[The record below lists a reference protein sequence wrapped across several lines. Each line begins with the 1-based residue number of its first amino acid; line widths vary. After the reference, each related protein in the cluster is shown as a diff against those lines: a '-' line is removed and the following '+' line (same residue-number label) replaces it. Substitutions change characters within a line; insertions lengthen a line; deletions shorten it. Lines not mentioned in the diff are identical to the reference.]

1 MKVRTTLLCRSTCPS
16 RAPEALHRATER
28 ERLGPHRTHNDA
40 GVCDR
45 FEEKSPLQVG
55 RVRSNGP

>member
-16 RAPEALHRATER
+16 RAIEALHRATER